1 MGTTATCWGKL
12 VAVFKNRC
20 CFALLVNNFTAV
32 CSLQVLGRNLEG
44 IVNAAMTLKG
54 KMGDQFV
61 SVEHLVLALAD
72 DTRFGEQLFKAEG
85 LTKAKLDA
93 AVKEVSIKV
102 ALLCCHST
110 PAVYPPFGPGSS
122 FQSPATD
129 SPLCHLATRL
139 CGRHSDMGA
148 SLRCS
153 ATLLMLACSCT

>member
-1 MGTTATCWGKL
+1 MLGQA
-12 VAVFKNRC
+12 C
-20 CFALLVNNFTAV
+20 CSIYILLLLWSAGEPFHVPAV

-102 ALLCCHST
+102 ASLCCHRLQLFIHDLARDQASSHLQQT
-110 PAVYPPFGPGSS
+110 PRFVILPQGCVAGTLTW
-122 FQSPATD
+122 A
-129 SPLCHLATRL
+129 HLFVVQ
-139 CGRHSDMGA
+139 
-148 SLRCS
+148 LRC
-153 ATLLMLACSCT
+153 